1 MKSFQFDWQH
11 GIMKGIYQIPL
22 QEEMEIEAQAPREH
36 TILTYSKII
45 TVINAPNKKEA
56 IKKFAKRY
64 KVKFKNA

>member
-11 GIMKGIYQIPL
+11 GAMRGIYQIPL
-22 QEEMEIEAQAPREH
+22 QEEMEIETQAPREQ
-36 TILTYSKII
+36 TILTYSKIVA
-45 TVINAPNKKEA
+45 VINAPNKKEA